1 MDELKKQPESLLA
14 EAKSQN
20 VVIEVNKRPVTLKK
34 KRVTGLTIKQAAVD
48 QRVPHVTVDFLLM
61 LVRKEGGVQA
71 VGDNEVIVVTKKSK
85 FKMVAADDNSEH

>member
-1 MDELKKQPESLLA
+1 MDELKKQPDSLLA
-14 EAKSQN
+14 EAKNKS

-34 KRVTGLTIKQAAVD
+34 KRVTGLLIKQAAVD

-71 VGDNEVIVVTKKSK
+71 VGDDEVIVVTKKSK
-85 FKMVAADDNSEH
+85 FKMVAADDNSEY